1 MYIIRHVLPKVD
13 QPRYSLT
20 MLEKPFVQLCWALL
34 ALATVASCGAS
45 KPAPASPDTVSDVT
59 QTLIPA
65 ASAGSHV
72 ADRMTSPGYSACH
85 SSYVMKTQ
93 DVATEVAKMAQGC
106 ASVTKM
112 HPLGNPAPFSQSAA
126 NAPQSTPFKAQANHC
141 YRVYG
146 AATSGIKDLDLLIKD
161 STGAIA
167 GEDSTDDPTPVVL
180 EDGVVC
186 FKQNDDATVVASVG
200 DGSGSF
206 ALQVWS
212 D

>member
-1 MYIIRHVLPKVD
+1 MRMNTSGLSAVLCLD
-13 QPRYSLT
+13 L
-20 MLEKPFVQLCWALL
+20 LALL
-34 ALATVASCGAS
+34 ATAGCGAS
-45 KPAPASPDTVSDVT
+45 TRAPVVDNAPDPT
-59 QTLIPA
+59 QALIPA
-65 ASAGSHV
+65 GSAGSKV
-72 ADRMTSPGYSACH
+72 ADRMTSTSYSACH

-93 DVATEVAKMAQGC
+93 DVASEVAKMAQGC
-106 ASVTKM
+106 AALTKM
-112 HPLGNPAPFSQSAA
+112 HPLGNPTPFTQAA
-126 NAPQSTPFKAQANHC
+126 SNAPQSLPFKAQANHC

-146 AATSGIKDLDLLIKD
+146 AATSGIKDLDLVMKD
-161 STGAIA
+161 SAGAIA